1 MTDEKKAKIGIVGCG
16 IQTQLIYLPEL
27 RKNKKAEIVALCDI
41 DPRKL
46 QTLVSRYNI
55 PRHYEDFQEFI
66 RDPELE
72 AVIIATPNYL
82 HYPMTIAALEYDKD
96 VLVET
101 PMATNASE
109 AREMVKLAKKKKK
122 ILLPAIYQKLRS
134 DVQLIKNFIDN
145 GELGKIYYSKAG
157 WLRGRAEWAMKSW
170 YAEKMRAGGGAFL
183 SLGSQILDIA
193 LYLSEPQKPI
203 SIVGVAHRRFME
215 KEVPKK
221 TQQESIEDAAF
232 AMLRFSDEQIFT
244 LEVSFSMLQEKDFSY
259 YNAFGTKGAALLN
272 PVSINREMHG
282 HLVNVTPKSIL
293 NQKDYI
299 RAAYRLLV
307 EVFIDGIT
315 LGVEMPIKPEDGL
328 IVNQIIDAFYKSAT
342 FKKEVPIKL

>member
-1 MTDEKKAKIGIVGCG
+1 MTEDKKAKIGIVGCG
-16 IQTQLIYLPEL
+16 IQTQLVYLPEL
-27 RKNKKAEIVALCDI
+27 KKNKRAEVVALCDI
-41 DPRKL
+41 DQRKL
-46 QTLVSRYNI
+46 QNLVSRYNI

-66 RDPELE
+66 CDDELN

-82 HYPMTIAALEYDKD
+82 HYPMVIAALEYDKD

-101 PMATNASE
+101 PMATNAQE
-109 AREMVKLAKKKKK
+109 AYEMVRLAKKRRK
-122 ILLPAIYQKLRS
+122 ILLPAIYQKLRG
-134 DVQLIKNFIDN
+134 DVQLIKSFIDN

-193 LYLSEPQKPI
+193 LYLSEPERPV
-203 SIVGVAHRRFME
+203 SIVGVTHYRLELRE
-215 KEVPKK
+215 TPKRTQKEPV
-221 TQQESIEDAAF
+221 EDAAF
-232 AMLRFSDEQIFT
+232 AMLRFPGDQIFT
-244 LEVSFSMLQEKDFSY
+244 VEVSYSVLQEKDFSY

-272 PVSINREMHG
+272 PVFINREMHG
-282 HLVNVTPKSIL
+282 RLVNVTPKSIL

-307 EVFIDGIT
+307 DVFVDGIT

-328 IVNQIIDAFYKSAT
+328 IVNQIIDAFYKSANL
-342 FKKEVPIKL
+342 KKEVTIKL